1 MGNPTVELVYAPATD
16 VVRNDPHNKDVIATP
31 FSVLKAQE
39 GLIK

>member
-16 VVRNDPHNKDVIATP
+16 LVCNDPYNKDVIATP